1 MGNFQKASYPQL
13 LGIGGVLF
21 GGLRRK
27 PSWCKLHSK
36 VQISGIPGDLGTTV
50 VWRVELPEPD
60 GTHLPPP
67 RRTTFSLPPT
77 RLRRRRPRGGG
88 AHPRSASGGR
98 YAGQRARV
106 ARAAGAARRAA
117 EGSRV
122 RRLPEVR
129 GEEAKKVDGG
139 GEERARAGCGR
150 GREVR
155 TGTGTRARAGDCRA
169 APTAGG
175 LLCLPRALPRGPQN
189 PASRPCAP
197 SRRRPP
203 ALVLPGRVGR
213 EPPAPRGN
221 RRLPARR
228 GGAAAAACADRGRA
242 RASEG
247 WVAARGAERPGSCHL
262 RLRDPPLPGTRACP
276 GARSL
281 VGAARR
287 TSGVPRSGAM
297 EPRAPG
303 AGRPETRPR
312 LRPRAAGSPR

>member
-1 MGNFQKASYPQL
+1 MQTTPQSTDL
-13 LGIGGVLF
+13 RHSRGPGDN
-21 GGLRRK
+21 GGLAGGTPRARRNPP
-27 PSWCKLHSK
+27 PSAPQNYFFAPSNKTAAEASARGRRTPA
-36 VQISGIPGDLGTTV
+36 VGERRAVRGTASAGRAGGSARRGGIP
-50 VWRVELPEPD
+50 
-60 GTHLPPP
+60 
-67 RRTTFSLPPT
+67 
-77 RLRRRRPRGGG
+77 
-88 AHPRSASGGR
+88 
-98 YAGQRARV
+98 
-106 ARAAGAARRAA
+106 
-117 EGSRV
+117 V

-155 TGTGTRARAGDCRA
+155 TGTGTRARACDCRA

-175 LLCLPRALPRGPQN
+175 LFCLPRALPRGPQN
-189 PASRPCAP
+189 PASRSCAP

-228 GGAAAAACADRGRA
+228 GGAAAAVCADRGRA

-247 WVAARGAERPGSCHL
+247 WVAARDAERPGSCHL
-262 RLRDPPLPGTRACP
+262 RLRDPPLTGSTRACP

-281 VGAARR
+281 VGSARR

-312 LRPRAAGSPR
+312 MRPRAAGSPR